1 MVLPVLKWPGGKR
14 SIASTIISH
23 MPNEYDS
30 YYEPFAGGLAVY
42 LQGGFKN
49 SYLSDINPD
58 IINLYKTILNQPE
71 LLIEEL
77 NKQTYANT
85 KEQFL
90 TVRSWDRDS
99 TWKELPAH
107 VKAARTI
114 YLNRTC
120 FNGLYRVNG
129 KGQFN
134 SPYGYYPN
142 PLIKPETLIREMH
155 STFTKTAT
163 NITLASYDKALASVG
178 EKDIVYLDPPY
189 VPASKTASFTSYTKD
204 QFKTSDQEKL
214 AQTMKNLDSEGAFVI
229 ASNSDTPLTREI
241 YEGFH
246 FETIEVARRIGANK
260 ESRIN
265 VGEVLIIGKTLQEWN
280 KKH

>member
-23 MPNEYDS
+23 MPKEYGS

-42 LQGGFKN
+42 LQGEFKN

-58 IINLYKTILNQPE
+58 IINLYKVILEQPDQ
-71 LLIEEL
+71 LIEEL
-77 NKQTYANT
+77 NKPLYLNT

-90 TVRSWDRDS
+90 EVRSWDRNPDWEKIP
-99 TWKELPAH
+99 TH

-120 FNGLYRVNG
+120 FNGLYRVNS
-129 KGQFN
+129 KGEFN
-134 SPYGYYPN
+134 SPYGYYPK
-142 PLIKPETLIREMH
+142 PLINPETLIKEMH
-155 STFTKTAT
+155 STFIKTVK
-163 NITLASYDKALASVG
+163 NISLTSYENALSSVG
-178 EKDIVYLDPPY
+178 EKDLVYLDPPY

-204 QFKTSDQEKL
+204 QFKISDQEKL
-214 AQTMKNLDSEGAFVI
+214 SETMKKLDNVGAFVI
-229 ASNSDTPLTREI
+229 TSNSDTPLTREI

-260 ESRIN
+260 ESRVN
-265 VGEVLIIGKTLQEWN
+265 VNEVLIIGKTLLEWN
-280 KKH
+280 KK